1 MTRVIS
7 MPVAAPMPL
16 VSPRDDAWNPALDA
30 ALVAP
35 SAEVLTRLHESG
47 ALVVTTGQ
55 QPGLF
60 GGPLYTVH
68 KAIAAV
74 ALARELTS
82 RWDRPVIPVFWLAGD
97 DHDHAEASRAAWT
110 DTTGAIVEWSLPART
125 DDAVQR
131 PMYQE
136 PLGSAVLDGI
146 ALLRKSLPT
155 TDLGAIE
162 RWWTAERTVH
172 AAFAG
177 WVAELLTPL
186 GVACLDPTHPALKRA
201 QQPLIGK
208 ALDLAADLDA
218 ALAKMEDAGTG
229 IDAGAGA
236 TLVFIETDVG
246 RDRLVIDGDG
256 YRARRSGQ
264 HFTRA
269 GLHALIEHE
278 PNRFS
283 ANVLLRPVV
292 ESALLPT
299 VAYVAGPG
307 ERRYLVRQ
315 AAVLF
320 PLFDVPAPAAVPR
333 WGGVVAEPFVDRLL
347 ERLDLSADDVM
358 HDDGT
363 LAREILRRD
372 LPVGLEPALDALR
385 NTIATSAAALHE
397 AGREIDAVLDRAID
411 GRVRRAAAIVDDLE
425 RLLERHLRRRSDIAH
440 AQFQRIASALMPGG
454 VPQERVLSSAPMY
467 TMHGAAWIDA
477 ALASAGEWASTAVT
491 ASWLGA
497 PRA

>member
-1 MTRVIS
+1 MRVIS
-7 MPVAAPMPL
+7 TPVDGPMPL
-16 VSPRDDAWNPALDA
+16 VSPRDQAWNPGLDA

-35 SAEVLTRLHESG
+35 SATVLERLHEPG

-74 ALARELTS
+74 ALARELAS

-97 DHDHAEASRAAWT
+97 DHDHAEAGRAAWT
-110 DTTGAIVEWSLPART
+110 DSTGALVEWSLPARAV
-125 DDAVQR
+125 DAVQR

-136 PLGSAVLDGI
+136 PLGPALRDGI
-146 ALLRKSLPT
+146 ELLRTSLPPA
-155 TDLGAIE
+155 DLGPIE
-162 RWWTAERTVH
+162 RWWTPERTVH

-177 WVAELLTPL
+177 WAAELLTPL
-186 GVACLDPTHPALKRA
+186 GVACIDPTHPAFKRA
-201 QQPLIGK
+201 QQPLISA
-208 ALDLAADLDA
+208 ALDRATELDT
-218 ALAKMEDAGTG
+218 ALSVIQDPGTG

-236 TLVFIETDVG
+236 TLVFVETDVG
-246 RDRLVIDGDG
+246 RDRLVVDGVG
-256 YRARRSGQ
+256 FRARRSGQ
-264 HFTRA
+264 RFTRA
-269 GLHALIEHE
+269 ALHALLESQ
-278 PNRFS
+278 PTRFS

-307 ERRYLVRQ
+307 ELRYLLRQ

-320 PLFDVPAPAAVPR
+320 PLLDVTAPAAVPR
-333 WGGVVAEPFVDRLL
+333 WGGVLAEPFVDRLL
-347 ERLDLSADDVM
+347 ERLDLTAGDVM
-358 HDDGT
+358 RDDGT

-372 LPVGLEPALDALR
+372 LPVGVEPALEALR
-385 NTIATSAAALHE
+385 TTLDASATALHQ

-411 GRVRRAAAIVDDLE
+411 GRVRRAARVVDDLE

-440 AQFQRIASALMPGG
+440 AQFQRIATALQPGG
-454 VPQERVLSSAPMY
+454 MSQERVLSSAPMY
-467 TMHGAAWIDA
+467 ATHGAAWIDA
-477 ALASAGEWASTAVT
+477 ALNMAAEWASTAVT
-491 ASWLGA
+491 ARAAGA
-497 PRA
+497 TPA

>member
-7 MPVAAPMPL
+7 MPVAGPMPL
-16 VSPRDDAWNPALDA
+16 VAPRDEAWNPALDA

-35 SAEVLTRLHESG
+35 SAEVLARLHEPG

-74 ALARELTS
+74 ALARELAW
-82 RWDRPVIPVFWLAGD
+82 RWDRPVVPVFWLAGD
-97 DHDHAEASRAAWT
+97 DHDYAEASHAAWT
-110 DTTGAIVEWSLPART
+110 DTTGALVEWSLPARAA
-125 DDAVQR
+125 DAVQH

-136 PLGSAVLDGI
+136 PLGAAVRDGI
-146 ALLRKSLPT
+146 KLLRTSLPSA
-155 TDLGAIE
+155 DLGAIE
-162 RWWTAERTVH
+162 RWWTPDRTVH
-172 AAFAG
+172 AAFSG
-177 WVAELLTPL
+177 WAAEVLAPL
-186 GVACLDPTHPALKRA
+186 GVACLDPTHAAFKRA
-201 QQPLIGK
+201 QKPLIAG
-208 ALDLAADLDA
+208 
-218 ALAKMEDAGTG
+218 ALARAAELDEALATVGDAGTG

-236 TLVFIETDVG
+236 TLVFVETEIG

-256 YRARRSGQ
+256 FRARRSGQ

-269 GLHALIEHE
+269 TLHELLEAE
-278 PNRFS
+278 PTRFS

-299 VAYVAGPG
+299 AAYVAGPG
-307 ERRYLVRQ
+307 ELRYLVRQ

-320 PLFDVPAPAAVPR
+320 RLFDVPAPAAVPR

-347 ERLDLSADDVM
+347 DRLELTADDVM
-358 HDDGT
+358 RDDGT

-372 LPVGLEPALDALR
+372 LPAGVEPALGALR
-385 NTIATSAAALHE
+385 ATLEVSATALHD
-397 AGREIDAVLDRAID
+397 AGREIDTVLDRAID
-411 GRVRRAAAIVDDLE
+411 GRVRRASAIVDDLE

-440 AQFQRIASALMPGG
+440 AQFQRIAGALMPGG
-454 VPQERVLSSAPMY
+454 APQERVLSSAPMY
-467 TMHGAAWIDA
+467 ATHGDAWIDA
-477 ALASAGEWASTAVT
+477 ALAAAGEWAAGVT
-491 ASWLGA
+491 ASSVGA